1 MIVFSIRIF
10 TGVEIIRQ
18 LHCTARVPFSQQH
31 QFIGMEASCSQ
42 RRIVTEVAKEY
53 PDVELLHMYVDNAA
67 MQIVRNPSRCRQLIT
82 AIRKIILDICNFLWQ
97 NRSYQIR

>member
-53 PDVELLHMYVDNAA
+53 PLEKLYLTFA
-67 MQIVRNPSRCRQLIT
+67 
-82 AIRKIILDICNFLWQ
+82 NFCGRIALTKYDEG
-97 NRSYQIR
+97 NK

>member
-1 MIVFSIRIF
+1 MSIFGGDFSIKLY
-10 TGVEIIRQ
+10 TGIWVITVA
-18 LHCTARVPFSQQH
+18 CGPYFSLNLP
-31 QFIGMEASCSQ
+31 ASCSQ

-67 MQIVRNPSRCRQLIT
+67 MQIVRDPGRCRQLIT
-82 AIRKIILDICNFLWQ
+82 AIRKIILDICKFLWQ